1 VQLLKKTLYVFSDG
15 SLHRKGNTLCYETAE
30 GKNRYVP
37 VEDIGEIMVFGEV
50 TINKKLLEF
59 ISQKEI
65 LLHYFSHY
73 GYYMGTFYPREHLNS
88 GYMLLKQA
96 EHYLDP
102 EKRLALARAFV
113 EGALK
118 NMTQVLKYYKRRG
131 KPLEDKL
138 AHIESLAAGIPDCRS
153 NEELMAL
160 EGNMRLVYYSAFDTI
175 VEDPAFTFEA
185 RSRRPPRNYMN
196 TLISFGNA
204 VVYTAVLSEVYKT
217 HLDPRIGYLHA
228 TNFRRFTLNLDLSEV
243 FKPIIVD
250 RTIFTVV
257 DRKQVTPESFE
268 VASEGVM
275 LNEAGK
281 KAFVAEL
288 DKKLGTTFSSRQLGR
303 NISYRHAI
311 RLELYKLEKHF
322 MGEKAYE
329 PFVARW

>member
-1 VQLLKKTLYVFSDG
+1 MRKTLYVFSDG
-15 SLHRKGNTLCYETAE
+15 SLHRKGNTLYYETVE
-30 GKNRYVP
+30 GKKRYVP

-88 GYMLLKQA
+88 GYMILKQA
-96 EHYLDP
+96 ESYLDP
-102 EKRLALARAFV
+102 ERRLVLARAFV

-118 NMTQVLKYYKRRG
+118 NMVQVLRYYKRRG
-131 KPLEDKL
+131 RPVDDKL
-138 AHIESLAAGIPDCRS
+138 ALVQDLAAGIPECKS
-153 NEELMAL
+153 NEQLMAL
-160 EGNMRLVYYSAFDTI
+160 EGNMRLVYYSAFDAI
-175 VEDPAFTFEA
+175 VEDPAFAFET

-204 VVYTAVLSEVYKT
+204 VIYAVVLSEVYKT

-243 FKPIIVD
+243 FKPVIVD

-257 DRKQVTPESFE
+257 DRKQITPESFE
-268 VASEGVM
+268 AGTEGVM
-275 LNEAGK
+275 LNDAGK
-281 KAFVAEL
+281 KAFVGEL
-288 DKKLGTTFSSRQLGR
+288 DKKLDATFASRQLRR

-311 RLELYKLEKHF
+311 RLELYKLEKHL
-322 MGEKAYE
+322 MGEKPYE